1 MLGAGYT
8 IINNR
13 ILSLPKGTFKS
24 FNIIEYNKYNDRSSM
39 EADST
44 ATHVSQGRFLKG
56 GLVLK
61 EE

>member
-1 MLGAGYT
+1 MLDAGYT
-8 IINNR
+8 MVNNK
-13 ILSLPKGTFKS
+13 ILSLPKGLLKS

-39 EADST
+39 EAAGRT
-44 ATHVSQGRFLKG
+44 THVSQGRLLKG